1 MQFLPS
7 GTFPTLATP
16 LFMER
21 VQAGF
26 PSPAQGY
33 EQKAID
39 LNALM
44 VVLSNNAS
52 KSAWRSARAS
62 GCSPVHQVCSRFT
75 SISYRARRY
84 YCLAGTDP

>member
-7 GTFPTLATP
+7 STFPTLATP

-39 LNALM
+39 LNTLM
-44 VVLSNNAS
+44 VANPPATVPPPTVTSVPQ
-52 KSAWRSARAS
+52 
-62 GCSPVHQVCSRFT
+62 GPPHPEDYPVDCGR
-75 SISYRARRY
+75 
-84 YCLAGTDP
+84 G